1 MTNLAAYYALLPM
14 QSETAEIARGLR
26 RRDPELLDR
35 LIEQY
40 QHRLFR
46 YLLHLTGDRA
56 LAEDIFQ
63 ETWLRVLER
72 GSQYDGAHSFVSWL
86 LRVARNL
93 TIDSLRRL
101 RPASLDA
108 LADPEDGGA
117 PFEPA
122 DRRATPFEELAAGE
136 TRDHMVTLL
145 ASMPAA
151 YREVLVL
158 RFQEE
163 MPLEE
168 IAGVLNTPLGT
179 VKSRLYRAM
188 ELMRDKLEGRP

>member
-46 YLLHLTGDRA
+46 YLLHLTGNRQ

-72 GSQYDGAHSFVSWL
+72 GGQYDGAHSFVSWL

-93 TIDSLRRL
+93 TIDSLRRM

-108 LADPEDGGA
+108 LADPEDDSA

-145 ASMPAA
+145 ASMPTA
-151 YREVLVL
+151 YREVLML

-168 IAGVLNTPLGT
+168 IAAVLNTPLGT

-188 ELMRDKLEGRP
+188 ELMRDKLENKS